1 MEPKVVGPFQR
12 NGIDRYCF
20 NSEYQRGATDLRILL
35 PENVPTEQARI
46 LYVLPGQPGLGQR
59 RGGSLNAMRDANLHN
74 RFGYICVFPSF
85 SDWPWMGDHPTDP
98 ELRNES
104 YLVRDVFP
112 FVRGLYPQASRTTQV
127 LGMSKGGNAALSL
140 ILRFPD
146 LIHSIAIW
154 DSPLMKI
161 NPDEWE
167 MPMVYATRENFRRYA
182 VPLLLQ
188 ERVDLLR
195 GQQRV
200 VLHGFG
206 MFREH
211 VVSAHEMMT
220 ALDIPHAYSNFVQ
233 YEHIWTSGWIEPL
246 VEAASK
252 MT

>member
-1 MEPKVVGPFQR
+1 MESNVVGPFER
-12 NGIDRYCF
+12 NGVVRYCF
-20 NSEYQRGATDLRILL
+20 NSENQRGATDLRLLL
-35 PENVPTEQARI
+35 PENVPIEQARV

-59 RGGSLNAMRDANLHN
+59 RGGSLNAIRAADLHN
-74 RFGYICVFPSF
+74 RFGYIYAFPSF

-104 YLVRDVFP
+104 YLVNDVFA
-112 FVRGLYPQASRTTQV
+112 FIRQLYPQASESSQV

-146 LIHSIAIW
+146 LIHSVAIW
-154 DSPLMKI
+154 DSPLMKV

-167 MPMVYATRENFRRYA
+167 MPMVYATRENFQRYA

-188 ERVDLLR
+188 QHADLLR

-206 MFREH
+206 MFRDH
-211 VVSAHEMMT
+211 VVAAHEMMVE
-220 ALDIPHAYSNFVQ
+220 LGIPHAYNNLIQ
-233 YEHIWTSGWIEPL
+233 REHIWTSGWVEIL

-252 MT
+252 MI